1 MTNTEFMTKL
11 DAMYAKYPMIA
22 RSNPKSLNEL
32 MYVLRMGGDRDYSI
46 STNDG
51 MCIPSVRE
59 TFVPSRDLARKVL
72 SIEYEE
78 FADEYEGE
86 TYNYSA
92 IIVDLEDV
100 NDED

>member
-1 MTNTEFMTKL
+1 MTNVEFQKKLTEMF
-11 DAMYAKYPMIA
+11 AKHPMIA

-32 MYVLRMGGDRDYSI
+32 MYVLRMEGDRDYSI

-59 TFVPSRDLARKVL
+59 TFVPSRDLAKKVV

-78 FADEYEGE
+78 YEDEYEGE
-86 TYNYSA
+86 TYHYSA
-92 IIVDLEDV
+92 IIVDL
-100 NDED
+100 N